1 MTIQV
6 INLGNYAND
15 GTGDDLRTAFQKVNA
30 NFAQLGNGEV
40 HDGVNLGTG
49 ARIFKQRN
57 SNANLEFK
65 TLESTD
71 SSVTFTQNADTV
83 DISSV
88 TTVQNDSSPVLGGD
102 LSLDGNRIYGP
113 GDVQSTINGIDVT
126 NLNTIVTLLLASNY
140 LSLNVDF
147 GSWVQRSGATV
158 ENPQGYNL
166 DMGTFSIP
174 GGPFEATNTFDFG
187 SFA

>member
-15 GTGDDLRTAFQKVNA
+15 GTGDDLRTAFEKVNA

-40 HDGVNLGTG
+40 HNGVNVGTG
-49 ARIFKQRN
+49 AGIFKQRN
-57 SNANLEFK
+57 SSANLEFK
-65 TLESTD
+65 SLVSTD
-71 SSVTFTQNADTV
+71 SSLLFATDTNTI

-88 TTVQNDSSPVLGGD
+88 TTVQNDSNPVLGGD
-102 LSLDGNRIYGP
+102 LSLNGNNIYGP
-113 GDVQSTINGIDVT
+113 GDLETTVNGINVT
-126 NLNTIVTLLLASNY
+126 NLNTIVTLLLANNY

-147 GSWVQRSGATV
+147 GSWTQRAGAFAGD
-158 ENPQGYNL
+158 PQGYNL

-187 SFA
+187 TFE